1 MRSCVRILC
10 LTLVLLLTGAC
21 AATPT
26 GTASESEHKPASDET
41 ASSKGAIGWD
51 DITLPSVADV
61 SEEEA
66 QSEAADVS
74 SAATSSATPV
84 AKLVL
89 PFKRGINLQ
98 GLDGAEY
105 SSGWGNTAYLGQD
118 ETYTNIKD
126 RGFDHVRFPVDFR
139 RYYDS
144 STKTLKSNMANVD
157 MILDKIE
164 AAGLY
169 CVLDFHGWYN
179 LNTSDATQKETFLTI
194 WKLVAERYKDRSDL
208 LVFELINE
216 PHDTEGGNLNYV
228 NLNALQNEV
237 IPLIRQTNPTR
248 IILAAAA
255 EWNGP
260 WMLLGKLQLP
270 TDDGHIGVVCHT
282 YAPLDF
288 THQGATWDGRSSNQV
303 RFDPN
308 NAAQTKDLRNAFTW
322 IKQYRDATGI
332 PVILNEFG
340 VLHVNNNMDHGDAT
354 TWLKYVTDKCNE
366 YDVPWTYWEYNMSFG
381 AYRNGNWVD
390 YIMEGLG
397 M

>member
-1 MRSCVRILC
+1 MKTIFRILC

-21 AATPT
+21 ATTPS
-26 GTASESEHKPASDET
+26 GTASESASKSFSGGA
-41 ASSKGAIGWD
+41 ASSKGALGWD
-51 DITLPSVADV
+51 DISLPDSGDE
-61 SEEEA
+61 SQETA
-66 QSEAADVS
+66 QSETAAS
-74 SAATSSATPV
+74 SGSGAASSSATSSKTSSKTSSASSSKATSSTATV

-105 SSGWGNTAYLGQD
+105 STWGNTAYLGKD
-118 ETYTNIKD
+118 STYTNIKN
-126 RGFDHVRFPVDFR
+126 RGFDHVRFPVDLR

-144 STKTLKSNMANVD
+144 STKTLKSNISNVD

-169 CVLDFHGWYN
+169 CLLDFHGWYN
-179 LNTSDATQKETFLTI
+179 LNTSDATQKDTFLTI
-194 WKLVAERYKDRSDL
+194 WKLVAERYKNRSDK

-237 IPLIRQTNPTR
+237 IPIIRQTNPTR

-260 WMLLGKLQLP
+260 WKLNVLTLP

-282 YAPLDF
+282 YAPMDF
-288 THQGATWDGRSSNQV
+288 THQGAPWAGMSGDQV
-303 RFDPN
+303 
-308 NAAQTKDLRNAFTW
+308 
-322 IKQYRDATGI
+322 
-332 PVILNEFG
+332 
-340 VLHVNNNMDHGDAT
+340 H
-354 TWLKYVTDKCNE
+354 
-366 YDVPWTYWEYNMSFG
+366 
-381 AYRNGNWVD
+381 
-390 YIMEGLG
+390 
-397 M
+397 